1 MSRKKDR
8 RTAAFAEAASRTNL
22 PVEARTMIANASN
35 DITIPFFNGALQ
47 HADDASHR
55 LGL

>member
-8 RTAAFAEAASRTNL
+8 RTATFAAGTSRTNS
-22 PVEARTMIANASN
+22 PVEARTMVANATN